1 MDDEKLIV
9 RFLETGDR
17 AMFAALVERYQDR
30 VFRLV
35 VSVLGPGSTPDAE
48 EVCQEVFLRVYR
60 KVGQFTGQAA
70 FGTWLYRIAY
80 NLAIDW
86 RRRARFRLP
95 HVSVDEVRS
104 LAGASDPLGDVLTKE
119 KKELVARALEGLPDL
134 YRSVVHMHYWLD
146 RPVGEIAELL
156 NIPEGTVKSYLFR
169 ARNVLKA
176 RLGRSFANAA
186 SGETAA

>member
-1 MDDEKLIV
+1 MEDEKLIA

-35 VSVLGPGSTPDAE
+35 LSILGPGSAADAE
-48 EVCQEVFLRVYR
+48 EVCQEVFLRVFR
-60 KVGQFTGQAA
+60 KAGQFTGRAA

-95 HVSVDEVRS
+95 HVPVEEVPG
-104 LAGASDPLGDVLTKE
+104 LAASSDPLGDVLTQERKE
-119 KKELVARALEGLPDL
+119 QVARALAGLPDL
-134 YRSVVHMHYWLD
+134 YRSVLHMHYWLD

-156 NIPEGTVKSYLFR
+156 GVPEGTVKSYLFR
-169 ARNVLKA
+169 ARNALKA
-176 RLGRSFANAA
+176 ALGRSFGGPAGEEAA
-186 SGETAA
+186 S